1 LENPQVLKLNPNP
14 TFKVDIELPTTDG
27 KMSFKGVFK
36 YLTRKAWSEKVAA
49 FGDATTIKDVLM
61 DVMVGWEDVDEPFSA
76 EAVEKLSDTHHN
88 AMAVIYQR
96 FIEGLTQG
104 KLGN

>member
-1 LENPQVLKLNPNP
+1 VLKLNPNP

-36 YLTRKAWSEKVAA
+36 YFSRAQWKEKVAA
-49 FGDATTIKDVLM
+49 FGDDTMIKDVVK
-61 DVMVGWEDVDEPFSA
+61 DVMVGWEDVDGPFSI
-76 EAVEKLSDTHHN
+76 EALDKLDDTHHN
-88 AMAVIYQR
+88 ALTVIYQR
-96 FIEGLTQG
+96 FLEGLTQG

>member
-1 LENPQVLKLNPNP
+1 VLKLNPNP

-36 YLTRKAWSEKVAA
+36 YFTGKAWSEKVAA
-49 FGDATTIKDVLM
+49 FGEDTTIKDVVL
-61 DVMVGWEDVDEPFSA
+61 DVMVGWEDADEPFSA
-76 EAVEKLSDTHHN
+76 EALAKLADVHHK
-88 AMAVIYQR
+88 AMTVIYQR
-96 FIEGLTQG
+96 FVEGLTQG